1 MCRHR
6 LACLPLSHPF
16 RSFVSLL
23 APSLVSCLCSPIR
36 RLVSSCVPCRAYP
49 VGMSVSSHPLI
60 PPALVPLLA
69 SLCLFA
75 PFLVSAGGGVLASR
89 SHLVMRP
96 VCRSACLLTAL
107 RSARSRVAVADVI
120 ASFMRSAATVPPPT
134 LLALSPR
141 LFVSGGGEMSSGW
154 VGSNFFF
161 VGFLRG
167 RVLFLPC
174 VCYNVCRGDGDL
186 RMGGIRASVP

>member
-1 MCRHR
+1 M
-6 LACLPLSHPF
+6 PP
-16 RSFVSLL
+16 SFCLL
-23 APSLVSCLCSPIR
+23 AALS
-36 RLVSSCVPCRAYP
+36 
-49 VGMSVSSHPLI
+49 SVSSHPLI
-60 PPALVPLLA
+60 LLA
-69 SLCLFA
+69 LATPARLA
-75 PFLVSAGGGVLASR
+75 LLARPVPRVAGRGVLRLALIS
-89 SHLVMRP
+89 SCVPPTVMC
-96 VCRSACLLTAL
+96 VLLTAL
-107 RSARSRVAVADVI
+107 RSAHPRGVITDII
-120 ASFMRSAATVPPPT
+120 ASPLRSVATVPPPT